1 MGKPYGTICCAKKAG
16 LAIALTLSASS
27 AYAAGDSSGGLP
39 QLDFTTWPTQIFW
52 LVVSFALA
60 YVLMW
65 RVVTPRIA
73 SVLEERHGRLDDDMQ
88 RAKQA
93 ADEAEAM
100 RISFERQLADA
111 RAEAQEKTRSTLA
124 AAVAEAEKKDA
135 AVAKRLATKI
145 GKAEAKIVEARDA
158 ALAELDDV
166 AATSAADA
174 VSSLAGIKVTKTDAK
189 KAVKAAAKANPV
201 MEQN

>member
-1 MGKPYGTICCAKKAG
+1 MAQSVALKKAG
-16 LAIALTLSASS
+16 LATALILSASS
-27 AYAAGDSSGGLP
+27 AYAAGESSGGLP

-52 LVVSFALA
+52 LVVTFALA

-73 SVLEERHGRLDDDMQ
+73 SVLEERHSRLDDDMQ

-100 RISFERQLADA
+100 RISFEKTLADA

-135 AVAKRLATKI
+135 AVAKHLATKI

>member
-1 MGKPYGTICCAKKAG
+1 MAQSVALKKAG

-100 RISFERQLADA
+100 RISFEKTLADA

-174 VSSLAGIKVTKTDAK
+174 VSTLAGIKVTKTDAK

>member
-1 MGKPYGTICCAKKAG
+1 MAQSVALKTAG
-16 LAIALTLSASS
+16 IALVLTLNAGSAF
-27 AYAAGDSSGGLP
+27 AAGESSGGLP

-65 RVVTPRIA
+65 RVVTPRIG
-73 SVLEERHGRLDDDMQ
+73 SVLEERHSRLDDDMQ

-93 ADEAEAM
+93 ADEAESM
-100 RISFERQLADA
+100 RISFEKTLADA
-111 RAEAQEKTRSTLA
+111 RSDAQKKTQSSMA
-124 AAVAEAEKKDA
+124 AALAEAEKKNTA
-135 AVAKRLATKI
+135 AANRLATKI
-145 GKAEAKIVEARDA
+145 GKAESKIMEARDE
-158 ALAELDDV
+158 ALAELDEV
-166 AATSAADA
+166 AAVSAVDA
-174 VSSLAGIKVTKTDAK
+174 VSNLAGIKVTKTDAK